1 MSQDRILAR
10 ASESSAATGAQS
22 RRPLTKATVA
32 ADEPPEAVL
41 DEIRGCLRIGDV
53 KAARELAVAAA
64 ARHPEHAEIRAAV
77 RVLAEGKSYPASGTG
92 RNLREEY
99 EWLRD
104 PPERYRGKWV
114 ALVGTTVL
122 GAADTLK
129 ELLASLPSDSGQ
141 TPLTV
146 QVEP

>member
-1 MSQDRILAR
+1 MSQDRIFAR
-10 ASESSAATGAQS
+10 ASESSAATGAQAS
-22 RRPLTKATVA
+22 RPLRRATVA
-32 ADEPPEAVL
+32 AAEPPEAVL
-41 DEIRGCLRIGDV
+41 AEIRAFLRVGNV

-64 ARHPEHAEIRAAV
+64 ARHPEHVEIQTAR
-77 RVLAEGKSYPASGTG
+77 RVLAEGKSYPSSGTG
-92 RNLREEY
+92 RNLTEEY

-114 ALVGTTVL
+114 ALVGARVL
-122 GAADTLK
+122 GAADTLR
-129 ELLASLPSDSGQ
+129 ELLASLPSDLGQ